1 MIYML
6 CRNKVADFE
15 KWNRGFA
22 SHAEAHRA
30 AALKLI
36 HLWRSLDDPGNV
48 FFVFEVGSIEKA
60 RAFIDAPEAAEAGN
74 EFGVLEGEYHFVE
87 SSEAY

>member
-15 KWNRGFA
+15 KWHQAFA
-22 SHAEAHRA
+22 SHKQAHLA
-30 AALKLI
+30 SGMKLI
-36 HLWRSLDDPGNV
+36 HLWRQLEESNNV
-48 FFVFEVGSIEKA
+48 FFVFEIYSLENAK
-60 RAFIDAPEAAEAGN
+60 AFINSPEAKEAGK

-87 SSEAY
+87 SSEIY